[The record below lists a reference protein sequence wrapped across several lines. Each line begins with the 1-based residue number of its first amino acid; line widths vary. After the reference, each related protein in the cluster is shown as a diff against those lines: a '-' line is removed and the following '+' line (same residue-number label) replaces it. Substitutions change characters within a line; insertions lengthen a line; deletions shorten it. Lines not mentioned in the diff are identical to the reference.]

1 MDRSL
6 AGRLGIGSIAAP
18 RARPKAGAARARPR
32 RSAPARAKGARRGQP
47 GVVDVAIEHVLR
59 APAWLAR
66 SLHGAWVL
74 LGARRRL
81 RIALLLALLAL
92 PLLGGG
98 WLWLRHSSLVAVQHV
113 RVSGVHG
120 SDAAAIDTALT
131 SAAKRMTTLD
141 VSASRLRAAV
151 AAYPVVGEVRVRTSF
166 PHGLRIE
173 VVEQPPVATL
183 TTGGVKTAVAANGV
197 VLGQAHVSG
206 ALPALKSAVAL
217 TPGERVRDARLLGE
231 LAVLGAAPAPLAKA
245 TEGAYAG
252 SKGLTL
258 LMRGGLRVYFGDA
271 SRPHAKWASLA
282 RVLADQGSAGATYVD
297 VRVPERPAAGFP
309 TGTAPPALSAA
320 EAEAGSAGGESS
332 QSLAEGLASAVGGS
346 AGESQ
351 GAGSEGSGEG
361 EGEGSSGEGES
372 SASGEGGSESSGEA
386 SEGGGGEASG

>member
-1 MDRSL
+1 MDRSF
-6 AGRLGIGSIAAP
+6 AGRLGIGSIVAP
-18 RARPKAGAARARPR
+18 RARPNAGAARGRPR
-32 RSAPARAKGARRGQP
+32 RTGARAKGARRGQP
-47 GVVDVAIEHVLR
+47 GAVDVAIEHALR
-59 APAWLAR
+59 APARLLRA
-66 SLHGAWVL
+66 LHGVWVL

-98 WLWLRHSSLVAVQHV
+98 WLWLRHSSLVAVQDVH
-113 RVSGVHG
+113 VSGAHG
-120 SDAAAIDTALT
+120 SDAGAIDAALT

-141 VSASRLRAAV
+141 VSTSRLRAAV
-151 AAYPVVGEVRVRTSF
+151 AAYPVVGDVRVRTSF

-183 TTGGVKTAVAANGV
+183 TAGGVKTAVAANGV

-217 TPGERVRDARLLGE
+217 TPGERVRDGGLLGE
-231 LAVLGAAPAPLAKA
+231 LAVLGAAPAPLAKL

-252 SKGLTL
+252 PQGLTL
-258 LMRGGLRVYFGDA
+258 LLHGGLRVYFGDA

-282 RVLADQGSAGATYVD
+282 RVLADQGSAGAIYVD

-309 TGTAPPALSAA
+309 AGTAPPALSEA
-320 EAEAGSAGGESS
+320 EAEAGSAGSESS

-346 AGESQ
+346 GGEAQS
-351 GAGSEGSGEG
+351 AGSEGSAEG
-361 EGEGSSGEGES
+361 EAEASSGEGEP
-372 SASGEGGSESSGEA
+372 SASGEGGSETSGEA
-386 SEGGGGEASG
+386 SEGGGAEAGR